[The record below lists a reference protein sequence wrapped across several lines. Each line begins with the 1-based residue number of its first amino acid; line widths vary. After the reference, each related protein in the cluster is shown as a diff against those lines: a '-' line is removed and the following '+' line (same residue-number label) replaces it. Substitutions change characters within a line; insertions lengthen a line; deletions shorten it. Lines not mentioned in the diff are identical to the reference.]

1 MGFAIH
7 TIELPD
13 GAGPQK
19 GDRVNMSLTQITVP
33 AAGAACTALGSITA
47 GTGYDILPSI
57 APTGGTL
64 TAGVTPA
71 VPAVVRATSLKLVS
85 ASPATPGTGVAIND
99 TFVLSGGTLA
109 ASGPGGNT
117 TSTAGVASVVTAT
130 HIKVVSAVVNAGGS
144 GGTPGAVTITGTTG
158 TGTKFQ
164 ATGTINGSGVLTG
177 ALVVTVPGDYT
188 VGPTSLSAEPVTGGS
203 LSGCTV
209 TVVMGA
215 LTFSLTTVGGYT
227 VAPSTP
233 NTPTNGTGTGAGV
246 TITCAFGLG
255 TAVIEESGN
264 YSSAPSFTVTAND
277 ANGSGASIATA
288 TLGGAGSAVFR
299 LVPVKGVPNMANANV
314 QATSTVALDAVMEIQ
329 SLQTGPGPDNLTP
342 YLSISVQP
350 RLAASTLA
358 AGTAHILI
366 LS

>member
-1 MGFAIH
+1 MPFQLH
-7 TIELPD
+7 TIEMPD

-19 GDRVNMSLTQITVP
+19 GDRINMSLAQITVP

-47 GTGYDILPSI
+47 GTGYDILPLI
-57 APTGGTL
+57 APSGGTL

-85 ASPATPGTGVAIND
+85 ASPATAGTGVAIND
-99 TFVLSGGTLA
+99 TFSLAGGILA

-117 TSTAGVASVVTAT
+117 LGTAGVASVVTAT
-130 HIKVVSAVVNAGGS
+130 HIKAVSAVVNAGGTS
-144 GGTPGAVTITGTTG
+144 GTPGAVTITGTTG

-164 ATGTINGSGVLTG
+164 ATGTINGGG
-177 ALVVTVPGDYT
+177 ALVGPLVVTVAGDYT
-188 VGPTSLSAEPVTGGS
+188 VGVTSLAAEPITGGS
-203 LSGCTV
+203 LSGATV
-209 TVVMGA
+209 TLVMGA

-227 VAPSTP
+227 TAPAAP
-233 NTPTNGTGTGAGV
+233 NTATNGTGSGAGV
-246 TITCAFGLG
+246 TVTCAFGLG

-264 YSSAPSFTVTAND
+264 YSGAPSFTVTAND

-299 LVPVKGVPNMANANV
+299 QVSVKGVPNMGGANI
-314 QATSTVALDAVMEIQ
+314 QSTSTVALDAVMEIQ
-329 SLQTGPGPDNLTP
+329 SLQSGPGPDNLSP

-350 RLAASTLA
+350 RLAANTLA